1 MSIIW
6 EPINEFKINNIITI
20 KLYSIMF
27 IISFI
32 FGWIIMH
39 YIYNKEKLKI
49 KTLNKLNN
57 YIIIGVII
65 GARIGQILFYD
76 LHYYKNNLIEAFLPI
91 EIDYLPNSQ
100 NTVKNITFT
109 GYRGLSSHGATIGL
123 LISIYL
129 YNKKFLKKNIL
140 YIYDLTC
147 IPITLG
153 ASLIR
158 LGNLFNS
165 EIIGKPSNVPW
176 AFKFSKYIDI
186 YNKSRHPTQIYE
198 SIIYFII
205 FLLLFFIYQKSTK
218 KRKIGCIFTIFLILT
233 WTARFLIEIIK
244 EPQENEFINI
254 YNMNTGQI
262 LSIPFIV
269 LGLICL
275 SIINKKKQNVKNNIK

>member
-1 MSIIW
+1 
-6 EPINEFKINNIITI
+6 
-20 KLYSIMF
+20 
-27 IISFI
+27 
-32 FGWIIMH
+32 MH

-275 SIINKKKQNVKNNIK
+275 SIINKKKNKM